1 MAYFY
6 FFIIDNKN
14 SKTSNLELEISNIN
28 SLDNVL
34 FIDYK
39 NKTDNSILQE
49 RVELNEEYYLNIYD
63 SFIKDV
69 PVFISDKY
77 KQIMK
82 HINFVKINK
91 DKEMSIKS
99 LENFFSNSE
108 NATKFLNY
116 IRTRKDTILAE
127 KSKWTVKND

>member
-1 MAYFY
+1 M
-6 FFIIDNKN
+6 DNL
-14 SKTSNLELEISNIN
+14 SNLELEISNIN

-34 FIDYK
+34 FIDYQ

-69 PVFISDKY
+69 PVFISDKH

-116 IRTRKDTILAE
+116 IRTRKDIILAE

>member
-1 MAYFY
+1 M
-6 FFIIDNKN
+6 DNL
-14 SKTSNLELEISNIN
+14 SNLELEISNIN

-34 FIDYK
+34 FIDYL
-39 NKTDNSILQE
+39 NKTDDSILQE
-49 RVELNEEYYLNIYD
+49 RVVLNDEYYLKIYD
-63 SFIKDV
+63 TFMKDV
-69 PVFISDKY
+69 PVFISDKH

-91 DKEMSIKS
+91 NKETSMNS

-108 NATKFLNY
+108 NATKFLKY

-127 KSKWTVKND
+127 KSKWTVKK

>member
-1 MAYFY
+1 M
-6 FFIIDNKN
+6 DNL
-14 SKTSNLELEISNIN
+14 SNLELEISNIN

-34 FIDYK
+34 FIDYQ

-49 RVELNEEYYLNIYD
+49 RVDLNDEYYLNIYD

-69 PVFISDKY
+69 PVFISDKH

-91 DKEMSIKS
+91 DKENSIKS

-108 NATKFLNY
+108 NATKFLKY
-116 IRTRKDTILAE
+116 IRIRKETILAE

>member
-1 MAYFY
+1 M
-6 FFIIDNKN
+6 DNL
-14 SKTSNLELEISNIN
+14 SNLELEISNIN

>member
-1 MAYFY
+1 M
-6 FFIIDNKN
+6 NN
-14 SKTSNLELEISNIN
+14 LSNLELEISNIN

-34 FIDYK
+34 FIDYL
-39 NKTDNSILQE
+39 NKTDNSVLQE
-49 RVELNEEYYLNIYD
+49 RVELNDEYYLNIYN

-69 PVFISDKY
+69 PVFISDKH

-91 DKEMSIKS
+91 DKEISIKS
-99 LENFFSNSE
+99 LEHFFSNSE
-108 NATKFLNY
+108 NATNFLKY

>member
-1 MAYFY
+1 M
-6 FFIIDNKN
+6 DNL
-14 SKTSNLELEISNIN
+14 SNLELEISNIN

-34 FIDYK
+34 FIDYQ

-69 PVFISDKY
+69 PVFISDKH

-108 NATKFLNY
+108 NATKFLKY
-116 IRTRKDTILAE
+116 IRTRKEIILLE

>member
-1 MAYFY
+1 M
-6 FFIIDNKN
+6 DNL
-14 SKTSNLELEISNIN
+14 SNLELEISNIN

-127 KSKWTVKND
+127 KSKWAVKND

>member
-1 MAYFY
+1 M
-6 FFIIDNKN
+6 DNL
-14 SKTSNLELEISNIN
+14 SNLELEISNIN

-39 NKTDNSILQE
+39 NKTDNSILQQ

-69 PVFISDKY
+69 PVFISDKH

-108 NATKFLNY
+108 NAIKFLNY

>member
-1 MAYFY
+1 M
-6 FFIIDNKN
+6 DNL
-14 SKTSNLELEISNIN
+14 SNLELEISNIN

-34 FIDYK
+34 FIDYL

-49 RVELNEEYYLNIYD
+49 RVVLNDEYYLKIYD
-63 SFIKDV
+63 TFIKDV
-69 PVFISDKY
+69 PVFISDKH
-77 KQIMK
+77 KQILK

-91 DKEMSIKS
+91 NKETSMNS

-108 NATKFLNY
+108 NATKFLKY

-127 KSKWTVKND
+127 KSKWTVKK

>member
-1 MAYFY
+1 M
-6 FFIIDNKN
+6 DNL
-14 SKTSNLELEISNIN
+14 SNLELDISNIN

-34 FIDYK
+34 FIDYQ

-49 RVELNEEYYLNIYD
+49 RIELNDEYYLNIYD

-69 PVFISDKY
+69 PVFISDKH

-91 DKEMSIKS
+91 DKENSIKS

-108 NATKFLNY
+108 NATKFLKY
-116 IRTRKDTILAE
+116 IRTRKETILAE

>member
-1 MAYFY
+1 M
-6 FFIIDNKN
+6 DNLR
-14 SKTSNLELEISNIN
+14 NLELEISNIS

-34 FIDYK
+34 FIDYL

-49 RVELNEEYYLNIYD
+49 RVELNDDYYLNIYE

-69 PVFISDKY
+69 PVFISDKH

-108 NATKFLNY
+108 NATKFLKY
-116 IRTRKDTILAE
+116 IRTRKEIILSE

>member
-1 MAYFY
+1 M
-6 FFIIDNKN
+6 DNL
-14 SKTSNLELEISNIN
+14 SNLELEISNIN

-34 FIDYK
+34 FIDYL
-39 NKTDNSILQE
+39 NKTDNSVLQE
-49 RVELNEEYYLNIYD
+49 RVELNDDYYLNIYE

-69 PVFISDKY
+69 PVFISDKH

-108 NATKFLNY
+108 NATKFLKY
-116 IRTRKDTILAE
+116 IRTRKEIILSE

>member
-1 MAYFY
+1 M
-6 FFIIDNKN
+6 DNL
-14 SKTSNLELEISNIN
+14 SNLELEISNIN

-34 FIDYK
+34 FIDYQ

-69 PVFISDKY
+69 PVFISDKH

-99 LENFFSNSE
+99 LENFFSNSQ
-108 NATKFLNY
+108 NATKFLKY
-116 IRTRKDTILAE
+116 IRTRKEIILLE

>member
-1 MAYFY
+1 M
-6 FFIIDNKN
+6 DNLR
-14 SKTSNLELEISNIN
+14 NLELEISNIN

-34 FIDYK
+34 FIDYQ

-69 PVFISDKY
+69 PVFISDKH

-108 NATKFLNY
+108 NATKFLKY
-116 IRTRKDTILAE
+116 IRTRKEIILSE
-127 KSKWTVKND
+127 KSKWTYTMIK

>member
-1 MAYFY
+1 M
-6 FFIIDNKN
+6 DNLR
-14 SKTSNLELEISNIN
+14 NLELEISNIN

-34 FIDYK
+34 FIDYL
-39 NKTDNSILQE
+39 NKTDNSVLQE
-49 RVELNEEYYLNIYD
+49 RVELNDDYYLNIYE

-69 PVFISDKY
+69 PVFISDKH

-108 NATKFLNY
+108 NATKFLKY
-116 IRTRKDTILAE
+116 IRTRKEIILSE

>member
-1 MAYFY
+1 M
-6 FFIIDNKN
+6 DNL
-14 SKTSNLELEISNIN
+14 SNLELEISNIN

-34 FIDYK
+34 FIDYL

-49 RVELNEEYYLNIYD
+49 RVVLNDEYYLKIYD
-63 SFIKDV
+63 TFIKDV
-69 PVFISDKY
+69 PVFISDKH
-77 KQIMK
+77 KQILK

-91 DKEMSIKS
+91 NKETSINS

-108 NATKFLNY
+108 NATKFLKY

-127 KSKWTVKND
+127 KSKWTVKK

>member
-1 MAYFY
+1 M
-6 FFIIDNKN
+6 DNLR
-14 SKTSNLELEISNIN
+14 NLELEISNIN

-34 FIDYK
+34 FIDYQ

-69 PVFISDKY
+69 PVFISDKH

>member
-1 MAYFY
+1 M
-6 FFIIDNKN
+6 DNL
-14 SKTSNLELEISNIN
+14 SNLELEISNIN

-34 FIDYK
+34 FIDYQ

-69 PVFISDKY
+69 PVFISDKH

-108 NATKFLNY
+108 NATKFLKY
-116 IRTRKDTILAE
+116 IRTRKEIILSE